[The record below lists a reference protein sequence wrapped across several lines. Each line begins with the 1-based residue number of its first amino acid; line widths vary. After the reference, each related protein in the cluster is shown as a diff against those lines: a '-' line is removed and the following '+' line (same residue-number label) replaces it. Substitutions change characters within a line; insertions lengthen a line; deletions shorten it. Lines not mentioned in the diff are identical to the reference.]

1 MAANKFGVGAVGA
14 KIGIVHE
21 VPERL
26 SAGDALNLAAN
37 LVAVSLTAKGAG
49 DPEHALKSFLELV
62 AEVSE
67 DAAVQAAVKAELG

>member
-1 MAANKFGVGAVGA
+1 MANKFGVGAVGT
-14 KIGIVHE
+14 KIAIVHE

-26 SAGDALNLAAN
+26 SSADALNLAAN
-37 LVAVSLTAKGAG
+37 LVAVSLTCKGAS
-49 DPEHALKSFLELV
+49 DPELALKSFLELV